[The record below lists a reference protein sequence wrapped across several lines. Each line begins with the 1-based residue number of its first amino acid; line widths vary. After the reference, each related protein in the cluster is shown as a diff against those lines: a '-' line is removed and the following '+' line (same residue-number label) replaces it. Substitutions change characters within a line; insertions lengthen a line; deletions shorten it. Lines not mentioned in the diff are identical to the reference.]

1 MSQKQ
6 LDLTINTTSAL
17 ANLKVL
23 DKFAEKLESRFGRIN
38 KIKVNVKIDPAQK
51 AIDKFT
57 EELKKGKDLLKNFS
71 SGQGLNVLGS
81 KISEVTEN
89 ASLLR
94 KVLNDG
100 TTAIERKSAAT
111 AVLAAD
117 FKKLT
122 MEATAFATATDS
134 RGKRASMIGNVGET
148 IKEIE
153 KFPKTILAG
162 KNALNILNNMLEVTN
177 VKSKDFEQ
185 ITDAISKQLQKNAEI
200 EEKIP
205 KFISKKNEKQKKQND
220 LEKENNKFKKRKN
233 ALNEQTEN
241 IENRIKNSILSKAK
255 KEELINNLKRVGV
268 KIEQKELDLARQ
280 INIETQRNLTME
292 EKIQGRK
299 NRIAQSALIGGG
311 FPLLFGASPA
321 QAIGGA
327 LGGGIGEA
335 FSPGGGFAGSIA
347 VTAAVNAVQQV
358 FTSTIELS
366 KALKTTSGTI
376 DLMSERTLFS
386 SDAIEKQA
394 KALQDQGKEAELAA
408 LLTDELTKALGPGG
422 LGNLDKLAENSREMN
437 RQFGILKTNM
447 ELFIAG
453 PLADLI
459 SILNKQLGRT
469 NLRSNISESLKA
481 VRTELGDKE
490 FDKRMAEIQ
499 KFMTTGE
506 ILKSIMTFSPF
517 GVRDVGGGGPFSLQ
531 PGLNLLGVTDLNRLA
546 EIEKISRRG
555 LKPSTLPFQSNL
567 DTTNGKSS
575 STKDFSQFEIDIL
588 NQRIALQKSS
598 GSLLDEE
605 VVKIKQGI
613 IESEKLLAI
622 EQAGNHEGKKEIANL
637 NATIKLNEL
646 NKNIKAAELKDEKE
660 LQKFLEG
667 ERKNLEQQ
675 EAKEKALADAEVK
688 RINKIKESA
697 NSVTKNLEQQNELN
711 TIKLSGSEYEIALA
725 EATIAFTKEQL
736 ALFDEE
742 AFKIAFNNKLRIDGL
757 MEQKKITEDIKN
769 LLATEMSTAIKG
781 LITGANSLND
791 AFRNVLNKMA
801 DAFLNIGL
809 FGNVA
814 GNLTE
819 GGGLFGNLFGGLLA
833 TGGTAKAGKSYIVG
847 ERGPEMFTPGVTG
860 TVTPNEML
868 GGGSTNIV
876 VNVDASGSNVEGDE
890 QQGRELGRLISVA
903 VQSEILQQKR
913 PGGLLA

>member
-1 MSQKQ
+1 MAVKQ
-6 LDLTINTTSAL
+6 LDLVINTTRAEQ
-17 ANLKVL
+17 NLKKIQQLAKQVE
-23 DKFAEKLESRFGRIN
+23 DQFQQKIN
-38 KIKVNVKIDPAQK
+38 KIKINVKIDPAQK
-51 AIDKFT
+51 ALDKFT
-57 EELKKGKDLLKNFS
+57 EELKKGKQLLQDFS

-100 TTAIERKSAAT
+100 TTAIERKRAAT

-134 RGKRASMIGNVGET
+134 RGKRVSMIGNVGET

-241 IENRIKNSILSKAK
+241 IENRIKNSIISKAK

-299 NRIAQSALIGGG
+299 NRIAQSAFIGGG

-335 FSPGGGFAGSIA
+335 YSPGGGFAGSIA

-366 KALKTTSGTI
+366 KALKTTSGTM

-422 LGNLDKLAENSREMN
+422 LGNLDKLATQSREMA

-453 PLADLI
+453 PLTHLI
-459 SILNKQLGRT
+459 SILNKVLGRK
-469 NLRSNISESLKA
+469 NLFSNIDENLKQVKA
-481 VRTELGDKE
+481 DLGLEE
-490 FDKRMAEIQ
+490 FNKRMAEIQ

-506 ILKSIMTFSPF
+506 KFNSIMNPAPL
-517 GVRDVGGGGPFSLQ
+517 GLGDVGGTPITAGMNIS
-531 PGLNLLGVTDLNRLA
+531 GVEDLSRLA

-567 DTTNGKSS
+567 ETTNGPSS

-588 NQRIALQKSS
+588 TQRIALQKTS

-605 VVKIKQGI
+605 VVKIKKGI
-613 IESEKLLAI
+613 IESEKLLAL
-622 EQAGNHEGKKEIANL
+622 EKVGNSEKGKKIANL

-646 NKNIKAAELKDEKE
+646 DKNIEAAKLKDEKE
-660 LQKFLEG
+660 LEKFLEG
-667 ERKNLEQQ
+667 EIKNLEQL

-711 TIKLSGSEYEIALA
+711 TIKLTGSEYEIALA
-725 EATIAFTKEQL
+725 EATIAFTKDQL

-814 GNLTE
+814 GDLTK
-819 GGGLFGNLFGGLLA
+819 GKGLLGNLFGGLLA

-860 TVTPNEML
+860 TVTPNHAL
-868 GGGSTNIV
+868 GGSTNVV
-876 VNVDASGSNVEGDE
+876 VNVDASGSSVEGDE

-903 VQSEILQQKR
+903 VQSEIANQQR
-913 PGGLLA
+913 PGGLLFR

>member
-17 ANLKVL
+17 SNLKVL

-57 EELKKGKDLLKNFS
+57 EELKKGKELLQNFS

-100 TTAIERKSAAT
+100 TTAIERKRAAT

-134 RGKRASMIGNVGET
+134 RGKRVSMIGNVGET

-205 KFISKKNEKQKKQND
+205 KFISKKNQKQQKQND

-299 NRIAQSALIGGG
+299 NRIVQSAFIGGG

-327 LGGGIGEA
+327 LGGAIGEA
-335 FSPGGGFAGSIA
+335 RSPGGGFAGSIA

-358 FTSTIELS
+358 FSSTIELS
-366 KALKTTSGTI
+366 KALKTTSGTM

-422 LGNLDKLAENSREMN
+422 LGNLDKLATNSREMA

-459 SILNKQLGRT
+459 SILNKQLGRA
-469 NLRSNISESLKA
+469 NLRSNISENLKA
-481 VRTELGDKE
+481 VRTELGDTE
-490 FDKRMAEIQ
+490 FKKRIAEIR
-499 KFMTTGE
+499 KFTSTRE
-506 ILKSIMTFSPF
+506 KIDSLLTPSPF
-517 GVRDVGGGGPFSLQ
+517 GIKDVGGGRPFSLQ
-531 PGLNLLGVTDLNRLA
+531 QGINLLGVKDLSRLA

-567 DTTNGKSS
+567 ETTNGPSS

-588 NQRIALQKSS
+588 NQRIALQESS
-598 GSLLDEE
+598 GSLLDEQ
-605 VVKIKQGI
+605 VVKIKKGI

-622 EQAGNHEGKKEIANL
+622 ERAEDNEGKKKIANL

-646 NKNIKAAELKDEKE
+646 NKNIKAAELRDEKE
-660 LQKFLEG
+660 LEKFLEG
-667 ERKNLEQQ
+667 ERKNLEQL

-711 TIKLSGSEYEIALA
+711 RIKLSGSEYEIALA
-725 EATIAFTKEQL
+725 EATIALTKDQL

-814 GNLTE
+814 GNLKE
-819 GGGLFGNLFGGLLA
+819 GGGLLGNLFGGLLA
-833 TGGTAKAGKSYIVG
+833 AGGTAKAGKSYIVG

-860 TVTPNEML
+860 TVTPNHAL
-868 GGGSTNIV
+868 GGSTNVV
-876 VNVDASGSNVEGDE
+876 VNVDASGSSVEGDE